1 MQNNQVKDRMIST
14 KKKGKKIFNVD
25 NYAELELFPPSADTM
40 SSSNGRGVDSLSLSK
55 VKNKRYY

>member
-1 MQNNQVKDRMIST
+1 MIST